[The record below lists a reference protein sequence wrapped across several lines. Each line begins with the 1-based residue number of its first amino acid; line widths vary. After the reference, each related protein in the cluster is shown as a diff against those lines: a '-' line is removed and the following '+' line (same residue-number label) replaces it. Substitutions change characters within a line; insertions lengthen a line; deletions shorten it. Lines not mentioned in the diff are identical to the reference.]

1 MDASLRAG
9 VAIYNAGEFHAAHDA
24 WEDHWLDLERDTE
37 DERLLHGLI
46 QFTAVVYH
54 AGDGNWVGMRG
65 LAESAAAYLDGLPND
80 YRGVNVETVRSY
92 LRAVRD
98 DPEHVERSA
107 PPRLTSDG
115 TVLRPD
121 DLDFDESSVA
131 AVVLAEEFGYD
142 ETTFERAVG
151 FARTDLKSGDEG
163 SRFVTFLMDFVRRP
177 EDRALIAQRLGQHV
191 EKREFRETDV
201 DGLFE

>member
-54 AGDGNWVGMRG
+54 AGDGNWTGIRG

-80 YRGVNVETVRSY
+80 YRGINVETVRTY

-98 DPEHVERSA
+98 DPEHIERSA
-107 PPRLTSDG
+107 PPRLTSG
-115 TVLRPD
+115 GIVLRPD
-121 DLDFDESSVA
+121 DLGFEESSVA

-142 ETTFERAVG
+142 EPTFERAVE
-151 FARTDLKSGDEG
+151 FARADLESGDEG
-163 SRFVTFLMDFVRRP
+163 SRFITFLMDFVRQP

-201 DGLFE
+201 EGLFE

>member
-24 WEDHWLDLERDTE
+24 WEDHWLDLEQNTE

-54 AGDGNWVGMRG
+54 AGDGNWIGMSG
-65 LAESAAAYLDGLPND
+65 LAESAAAYLAGLPND
-80 YRGVNVETVRSY
+80 YRDINVETVRSY

-115 TVLRPD
+115 IVLRPH

-142 ETTFERAVG
+142 ESVFERAVE
-151 FARTDLKSGDEG
+151 FARADLESGDEG
-163 SRFVTFLMDFVRRP
+163 SRFITFLIDFVRQP
-177 EDRALIAQRLGQHV
+177 ENRALIAQRLGQHV

>member
-54 AGDGNWVGMRG
+54 AGDGNWAGMRG
-65 LAESAAAYLDGLPND
+65 LAESAAAYLSGLPND
-80 YRGVNVETVRSY
+80 YRGINVETVRTY

-107 PPRLTSDG
+107 PPRLTSG
-115 TVLRPD
+115 GIVLRPD
-121 DLDFDESSVA
+121 DLGFEESAVA

-142 ETTFERAVG
+142 ESTFERAVE
-151 FARTDLKSGDEG
+151 FARADLESGDEG
-163 SRFVTFLMDFVRRP
+163 SRFITFLMDFVRQP